1 MVVDNIGGLS
11 IEEVE
16 GVLKLLHTMQR
27 YCLNNIL
34 FLVPVFFFKFTLKMD
49 MSWSISKVNSKLPRW
64 RRLIVSCCSFKLSLF
79 SYAGIVFKIALLFD
93 RNFVMLKPP
102 ELRINF
108 MFSISSMACSSF
120 LTDFRKSST

>member
-1 MVVDNIGGLS
+1 MVDNIGGLS

-49 MSWSISKVNSKLPRW
+49 MSWSISKVNSKLPR
-64 RRLIVSCCSFKLSLF
+64 
-79 SYAGIVFKIALLFD
+79 
-93 RNFVMLKPP
+93 
-102 ELRINF
+102 
-108 MFSISSMACSSF
+108 
-120 LTDFRKSST
+120 